1 MTRDVLNITADV
13 LEKAAAYIDAVE
25 SEKIEAVAAERSK
38 IASALKNRYEEATG
52 ESLEDSFLSK
62 LAASDTD
69 IIKFV
74 EKLAGSTQAPESM
87 GGPGESRGEMAEPR
101 TKKEA
106 AVAAE
111 DRFAAWLTS

>member
-69 IIKFV
+69 IIKLLNQWV
-74 EKLAGSTQAPESM
+74 VLERRAVKRP
-87 GGPGESRGEMAEPR
+87 SRVLR
-101 TKKEA
+101 KK
-106 AVAAE
+106 
-111 DRFAAWLTS
+111 RQ